1 MATKNDKFHIHPAY
15 AHGHDWEE
23 FIEALIEEGLEKHDH
38 QFGWRQIVQPRTTL
52 WRSKEDG
59 PFDIISVELTTAN
72 SSIFGLEETQRRY
85 LKVKCR
91 ECGRAMVQGK
101 GAVYKTVPTD
111 ICTYCER
118 DHQRSFAR
126 NRSRRY
132 RQRHGLVK
140 HLPIQQCAQCGWLFE
155 PKRSTARFCSTT
167 CRVKAHRIK
176 GIITT

>member
-23 FIEALIEEGLEKHDH
+23 FIEALEIAGLEKSESP
-38 QFGWRQIVQPRTTL
+38 FGWSQILHPRTTL
-52 WRSKEDG
+52 FRSKDEG
-59 PFDIISVELTTAN
+59 PLDIVTVELTHTGQ
-72 SSIFGLEETQRRY
+72 SLFGPIERHRRY
-85 LKVKCR
+85 VKTKCPT
-91 ECGRAMVQGK
+91 CGRAMVAG
-101 GAVYKTVPTD
+101 GD
-111 ICTYCER
+111 ECNYCER
-118 DHQRSFAR
+118 HSKRRQAAD
-126 NRSRRY
+126 RSRRY